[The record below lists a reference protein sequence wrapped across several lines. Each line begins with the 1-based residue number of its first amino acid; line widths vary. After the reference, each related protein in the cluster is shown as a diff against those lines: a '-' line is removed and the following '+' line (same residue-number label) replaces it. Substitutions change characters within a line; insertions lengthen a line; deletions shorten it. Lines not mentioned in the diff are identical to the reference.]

1 MEWGALVRLAARN
14 ERITPFMVMELL
26 ARAQALESQ
35 GRSIIHMEIGE
46 PDFPAPGPVVEA
58 GIRAL
63 ARGKLGYT
71 PAAGLPAL
79 RQAIADHYDRRYGV
93 AVPWERVFV
102 TPGASGAFVLAL
114 ALLVEAGDRVLMTD
128 PGYPCNR
135 NFVHLH
141 EGEPVLVPVGGD
153 SNFHLTPEQVEA
165 YWTEGTRGV
174 WIASPGNPTGTVM
187 EPGQLEA
194 VCEVVGRKEG
204 FILSD
209 EIYHGLEYGGITCA
223 TALQF
228 TPEAFVVNSFSKY
241 FGMTGW
247 RLGWL
252 IVPEGAVDAA
262 MRLIQNLFIAAPTPS
277 QYAALAAFLPESR
290 KLLEQRRREF
300 ELRGEYLYHAL
311 IEEGFGIS
319 SRPEGA
325 FYLYVDCARFD
336 ADCDR
341 FCRDLLEQAGVAITP
356 GLDFGRRQAN
366 TRLRFAYTTSLEN
379 LKEGVMRIHRFLQ
392 RRPKKS

>member
-46 PDFPAPGPVVEA
+46 PDFPTPGPVVEA
-58 GIRAL
+58 GGRAL

-71 PAAGLPAL
+71 PAAGLPDL

-135 NFVHLH
+135 NFVHLY

-228 TPEAFVVNSFSKY
+228 APEAFVVNSFSKY

-252 IVPEGAVDAA
+252 IVPEGAVEAA
-262 MRLIQNLFIAAPTPS
+262 MRLIQNLFIAAPTHS
-277 QYAALAAFLPESR
+277 QYAALAAFSPETR
-290 KLLEQRRREF
+290 ELLEQRRREF
-300 ELRGEYLYHAL
+300 DSRGRFLFQELKTL
-311 IEEGFGIS
+311 GFGIHS
-319 SRPEGA
+319 PPQGA
-325 FYLYVDCARFD
+325 FYLF
-336 ADCDR
+336 ADCSCFADDSER
-341 FCRDLLEQAGVAITP
+341 FCWQLLQEGGVAVTP
-356 GLDFGRRQAN
+356 GADFGKSLAQSHVRFSFTTGMENLREGVGRIRRF
-366 TRLRFAYTTSLEN
+366 LRF
-379 LKEGVMRIHRFLQ
+379 
-392 RRPKKS
+392 